1 MNIFFRQDVLE
12 GKNCQ
17 LFMVNNLSSPT
28 FCICFS
34 TILTFFFV
42 LQYVFRT
49 KSFEERTIHE
59 ELAKNMTGLL
69 KLNDQVTVKQVLKV
83 NDAELAFVIL
93 QLLFSLKLFPSF
105 FLSSFP
111 V

>member
-1 MNIFFRQDVLE
+1 
-12 GKNCQ
+12 
-17 LFMVNNLSSPT
+17 
-28 FCICFS
+28 
-34 TILTFFFV
+34 
-42 LQYVFRT
+42 
-49 KSFEERTIHE
+49 
-59 ELAKNMTGLL
+59 MTGLL